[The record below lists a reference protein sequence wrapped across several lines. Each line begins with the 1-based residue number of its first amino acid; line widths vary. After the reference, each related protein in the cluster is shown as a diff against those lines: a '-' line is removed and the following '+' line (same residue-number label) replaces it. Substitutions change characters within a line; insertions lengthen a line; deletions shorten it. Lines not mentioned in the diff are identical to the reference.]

1 MAIKIIYYSEVI
13 DNFARQE
20 SSMKGSILFS
30 VLNDVDNFTDDMTFE
45 DDKGN
50 NYSIDELIGQEVEL
64 ADIGIFTV
72 PSDEE

>member
-1 MAIKIIYYSEVI
+1 MAINIIYYSEVV
-13 DNFARQE
+13 DNFGRQE

-45 DDKGN
+45 DDKGI
-50 NYSIDELIGQEVEL
+50 NYSIDELIGKEVQL
-64 ADIGIFTV
+64 VDIGIFTV